1 MEADEQV
8 VLVTDQ
14 VFRWDGPKRKQTVI
28 GANLGRLALTNQRLL
43 FLSTG
48 KNDLTA
54 GRIVAGAASPAAVL
68 RVSGTDDLD
77 ISAVQAKGGLEV
89 PLAAITSAQLKGLFK
104 YLVVTYTDAS
114 GAPQA
119 STFSPKNSGMPDGAT
134 WVAEIERLRNL

>member
-8 VLVTDQ
+8 VLLTDQ
-14 VFRWDGPKRKQTVI
+14 VFRWEGPKRKQTVI
-28 GANLGRLALTNQRLL
+28 GANLGRLVLTSRRLL

-54 GRIVAGAASPAAVL
+54 GRMLAGAATPAAVL

-77 ISAVQAKGGLEV
+77 ISAVDAEGGLDV
-89 PLAAITSAQLKGLFK
+89 PLTAITSAQLKGLFK
-104 YLVVTYTDAS
+104 YLVVAYTDPS
-114 GAPQA
+114 GTSQA

-134 WVAEIERLRNL
+134 WVAEIERLRKL